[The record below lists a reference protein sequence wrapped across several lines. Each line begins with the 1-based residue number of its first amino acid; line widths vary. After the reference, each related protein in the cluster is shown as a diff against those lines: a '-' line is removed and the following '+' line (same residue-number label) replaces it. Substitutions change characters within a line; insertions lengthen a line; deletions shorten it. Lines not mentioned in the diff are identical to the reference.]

1 MSTTVKKPGLRK
13 ERVGIVISDCQEK
26 SIIIKVDR
34 KTAHKKYKKVM
45 VKSKKYHAHD
55 EKNEANIGDIVQIIE
70 SKPISKLKNWRLSRI
85 VRKAGVQAGE

>member
-13 ERVGIVISDCQEK
+13 ERVGIVVSDCQEK

-45 VKSKKYHAHD
+45 VKSKKYHVHD
-55 EKNEANIGDIVQIIE
+55 EKNEAKIGDIVEVIE
-70 SKPISKLKNWRLSRI
+70 SRPISKLKNWRLGRI

>member
-45 VKSKKYHAHD
+45 VKSKKYHVHD
-55 EKNEANIGDIVQIIE
+55 EKNEAKIGDIVQIIE
-70 SKPISKLKNWRLSRI
+70 SRPISKLKNWRLGRI
-85 VRKAGVQAGE
+85 VRKAEVQAGE